1 MDVQLH
7 RKQRLRELMNHF
19 CGGVIAVLA
28 EKISRN
34 ESYVSRMFYP
44 PDKAGAK
51 PIADKMMLVIESTF
65 GLERAWLDKPLGYGI
80 PQDSGATVDAPPH
93 IAEGRTS
100 GRSSQIDWPFKIVSY
115 GRLMDLKRALGTK
128 LGHEALRDID
138 KHLEIVTLK
147 WEKEAQSVKSRSA
160 A

>member
-7 RKQRLRELMNHF
+7 RKQRLRELMNHH

-51 PIADKMMLVIESTF
+51 PIADKMMLVIESAF
-65 GLERAWLDKPLGYGI
+65 GLERAWLDMPLGYGL
-80 PQDSGATVDAPPH
+80 PQEPGAAVDTTPH
-93 IAEGRTS
+93 IADGPPSRR
-100 GRSSQIDWPFKIVSY
+100 GGQIDWPFKIVSY
-115 GRLMDLKRALGTK
+115 RRLMDLKQALGAK
-128 LGHEALRDID
+128 LGHEAIRDID

-147 WEKEAQSVKSRSA
+147 WEKEAQSVKSRNA

>member
-1 MDVQLH
+1 MDVQVH

-51 PIADKMMLVIESTF
+51 PIADKMMLVIESAF
-65 GLERAWLDKPLGYGI
+65 GLERAWLDMPLGYGL
-80 PQDSGATVDAPPH
+80 PHESGAAAAPTPLV
-93 IAEGRTS
+93 ADGRPT
-100 GRSSQIDWPFKIVSY
+100 GRAGQIDWPFKIVSY
-115 GRLMDLKRALGTK
+115 GRLMDLKRALGAK